1 MDELI
6 NLFDFE
12 AAALARLPAGVRDY
26 FRGGAHDELTL
37 RDNRAA
43 YERWQIHYRV
53 LRGVA
58 ERDLSTELFGH
69 RVEWPVLVAPT
80 ACHQLAHPGG
90 EVATARAASAVGTTM
105 VLSTVSNFAME
116 DVSREAR
123 CGLWFQLY
131 VYRDRGLTAEL
142 VARAA
147 ECGCRAIALTVDTP
161 IGGVRER
168 DLRNAFKFPS
178 ELPLRNVLPAGAEAP
193 APGAPEFSFQQ
204 YVNTMFDPALD
215 WEDLDWLCA
224 QTKLPV
230 LVKGVVRPDDAV
242 HAAEHGARG
251 VIVSNHGGRQLDTAP
266 ATLDVLEPI
275 VQAAGSRLTVLA
287 DGGVRRGTDV
297 LKALALGARAV
308 LVGRPVL
315 WGLAVAGEAGA
326 RRVLEL
332 LRNELD
338 VAMALAGCRSLAEID
353 RDLVRRNSP
362 TTSSQ

>member
-12 AAALARLPAGVRDY
+12 AAALERLPAGVRDY

-43 YERWQIHYRV
+43 FERWQIHYRV
-53 LRGVA
+53 LRDVA
-58 ERDLSTELFGH
+58 KRELSTELFGH
-69 RVEWPVLVAPT
+69 RIEWPVLVAPT
-80 ACHQLAHPGG
+80 ACHQLAHPDG
-90 EVATARAASAVGTTM
+90 ELATARAASAVGTTM

-116 DVSREAR
+116 EVSREAR

-131 VYRDRGLTAEL
+131 VYRDRGITSDL

-147 ECGCRAIALTVDTP
+147 ACGCRAIALTADTP

-178 ELPLRNVLPAGAEAP
+178 ELPMRNVLPAGAEAP
-193 APGAPEFSFQQ
+193 AGGAAEFSFQQ
-204 YVNTMFDPALD
+204 YVNTMFDPSLD
-215 WEDLDWLCA
+215 WGDLEWLCA
-224 QTKLPV
+224 RTELPV

-242 HAAEHGARG
+242 RAAEHGAQG

-266 ATLDVLEPI
+266 AALDVLEPI
-275 VQAAGSRLTVLA
+275 VQAAGEKLTVLA

-297 LKALALGARAV
+297 LKALALGARGV

-332 LRNELD
+332 LRNEFD
-338 VAMALAGCRSLAEID
+338 VAMALAGCRTIGEID
-353 RDLVRRNSP
+353 RDLVRRA
-362 TTSSQ
+362 